1 MLELIKPEYAAMIY
15 GNTDTEHFA
24 ALYFTHLGDIEKE
37 HTSKQMQVA
46 LRESIED
53 VKKIQDNNKLVNLF
67 NICSSTPCECLGS
80 PSY

>member
-24 ALYFTHLGDIEKE
+24 ALYFTHLGDIEEE

-46 LRESIED
+46 LGNTIED
-53 VKKIQDNNKLVNLF
+53 VKRLQGNNLINAL
-67 NICSSTPCECLGS
+67 NICSSTPCQCLGS